1 MHGWSRSDISHAV
14 MRLSGYNAAQ
24 TLPCWKA
31 LDHLRRYLFHKPHI
45 PIMFSNKKVMESKI
59 NAHHAKGYAE
69 ITSLK
74 NIREH
79 TGLKV
84 YSDADLGKDMATR
97 RLVTSVVHEYNE
109 FVFVW
114 TIVKQTSKYSLHTK
128 WRFFH
133 WSQEDYSF

>member
-1 MHGWSRSDISHAV
+1 MHGWSKSDLNHVV

-31 LDHLRRYLFHKPHI
+31 LDHLMRYLFHKPHI
-45 PIMFSNKKVMESKI
+45 PITFSNEKVMESKI

-74 NIREH
+74 NIREQI
-79 TGLKV
+79 GLKA
-84 YSDADLGKDMATR
+84 YSDVDLRKDMATR

-114 TIVKQTSKYSLHTK
+114 TIVKQTSKYSFTYKMEIFSLES
-128 WRFFH
+128 R
-133 WSQEDYSF
+133 EL